1 MRPATGALLGLVLG
15 LSIVEMARAHSEGL
29 TPYRY
34 VTAPPGV
41 RSEGPPEMG
50 VSTQPIGR
58 AGFAGTTDNQMQLTL
73 SPDVLPPSANESGV
87 RITLGQLDPGDLPA
101 LPAGL
106 EPEGNG
112 YTVGMAYASSG
123 KRLARLDEP
132 ASLGLTAPAAPTA
145 LYELRDGA
153 WKDVRYTAVE
163 SDTGFTSVVRLTRP
177 GTFLQAYDP
186 ATTPPAAAAA
196 PIDPQAASG
205 SSTTAS
211 WAVFGGGAGLL
222 LVAGLAAFR
231 RRCRSLPAGGLDGR
245 TPFF

>member
-1 MRPATGALLGLVLG
+1 MKGSRKVAGRIRPATVALLGLVLG
-15 LSIVEMARAHSEGL
+15 LSIVEMARGHSEGL

-41 RSEGPPEMG
+41 RSEGPPETG

-73 SPDVLPPSANESGV
+73 PPDALPPRADESGV
-87 RITLGQLDPGDLPA
+87 RVTLSQLDPADLPA

-112 YTVGMAYASSG
+112 YSVTMAYASSE

-132 ASLGLTAPAAPTA
+132 ASLGLTAPASPTA

-153 WKDVRYTAVE
+153 WKGVRYTAVK

-186 ATTPPAAAAA
+186 ATAGPASCSSPTTSAR
-196 PIDPQAASG
+196 PSG
-205 SSTTAS
+205 SSTT
-211 WAVFGGGAGLL
+211 W
-222 LVAGLAAFR
+222 
-231 RRCRSLPAGGLDGR
+231 
-245 TPFF
+245 